1 MTNLNPYYGLG
12 AKAESLT
19 NGSALFVSDV
29 ITFLKEQNQSA
40 LRYSIIWALAERLST
55 DNLVKLHPNV
65 AGLNTD
71 YIQHEKLNEIEK
83 YYVFKKTDRAT
94 SFAELL
100 SDSLSELYSEDN
112 ERAVSLALET
122 ILYRHER
129 IKQKDKVVAPLSFNL
144 ITIPDELQIGYN
156 HFGNQLHYYY
166 ALPTLIEKLHELGR
180 AEHNVEILIQ
190 FESAIYTLLT
200 SLELLNDVLL
210 GMKFDLKGN
219 YGNDFLEQLEKLS
232 ENQASYLNQM
242 LFEVFCSN
250 SIDAYT
256 SDLSLI
262 QMLVSYDRGSS
273 DIKGVFH
280 LSYVGID
287 NFINSSIEN
296 NIMLNFDFEDSE
308 ELNKHGELSFEQKLA
323 FFIRNQVNGVHKFSF
338 SFPMLDS
345 TDFNIKGSLM
355 LSEIKHMFTS
365 PVYAQV
371 SNNQIPAFFEFII
384 DLYRLRNALL
394 TDSEYLTSV
403 LERVYNLN
411 HPITEWSINPFST
424 SHMYELSESAVE
436 EKFQKVRDTL
446 KWRRSKI
453 KEVAERITD
462 LNNLMDYKIDALTD
476 VCAEAG
482 IPLPE
487 EAIEAT
493 NTFMKR
499 RVYYGL
505 F

>member
-1 MTNLNPYYGLG
+1 MTNLNPYHGLG

-71 YIQHEKLNEIEK
+71 YIQHEKSNEIEK
-83 YYVFKKTDRAT
+83 YHAFKKTDRAT
-94 SFAELL
+94 TFAELL

-156 HFGNQLHYYY
+156 NFGNQLHYYY
-166 ALPTLIEKLHELGR
+166 VLPTLIEKLNELGR
-180 AEHNVEILIQ
+180 AEHKVEVLIQ

-210 GMKFDLKGN
+210 GMKFDLKGE
-219 YGNDFLEQLEKLS
+219 YGNDFLEHIEKLS
-232 ENQASYLNQM
+232 ENQVSYLNQM

-250 SIDAYT
+250 PIDDYT
-256 SDLSLI
+256 ADLSLI
-262 QMLVSYDRGSS
+262 QLLVSYDKGTT

-280 LSYVGID
+280 LSCVGID

-296 NIMLNFDFEDSE
+296 NIMLNFDFKDAQEM
-308 ELNKHGELSFEQKLA
+308 NKYGELSFEQKLA

-345 TDFNIKGSLM
+345 SDFNIKGSLM
-355 LSEIKHMFTS
+355 LSEIKNMFTS
-365 PVYAQV
+365 PVYSQV
-371 SNNQIPAFFEFII
+371 LNNKIPTFYEFII

-394 TDSEYLTSV
+394 TDAEYLTSV

-411 HPITEWSINPFST
+411 HPITEWAVNPFST
-424 SHMYELSESAVE
+424 SHMYELSESSVE
-436 EKFQKVRDTL
+436 EKFQKVRDSL
-446 KWRRSKI
+446 KWRRNKI

-476 VCAEAG
+476 VCVEAG
-482 IPLPE
+482 LPLPE
-487 EAIEAT
+487 DAIEAT